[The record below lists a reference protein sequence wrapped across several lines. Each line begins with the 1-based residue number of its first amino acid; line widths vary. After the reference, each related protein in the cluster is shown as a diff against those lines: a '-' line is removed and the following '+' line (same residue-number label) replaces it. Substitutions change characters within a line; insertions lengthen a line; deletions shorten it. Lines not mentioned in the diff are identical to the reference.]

1 MAEDPHHDQLH
12 LRLFPHSETGQEGGS
27 YIVRQSSPSKINI
40 MKVEASDEHR
50 EVDPM
55 HKILSENRQ
64 KKFNERKKELLKQ
77 FEDMPTSKTKR
88 SLSPT
93 T

>member
-1 MAEDPHHDQLH
+1 
-12 LRLFPHSETGQEGGS
+12 
-27 YIVRQSSPSKINI
+27 
-40 MKVEASDEHR
+40 MKVESEDNKD
-50 EVDPM
+50 VDPM
-55 HKILSENRQ
+55 QKILQENRQ

-77 FEDMPTSKTKR
+77 FEELPSHKSKR

>member
-1 MAEDPHHDQLH
+1 
-12 LRLFPHSETGQEGGS
+12 
-27 YIVRQSSPSKINI
+27 
-40 MKVEASDEHR
+40 
-50 EVDPM
+50 M

-77 FEDMPTSKTKR
+77 FEDQPVTKSKR

-93 T
+93 TESMLKTLETIGIQ